1 MSCIRCST
9 HASLINDRGEQDK
22 MLNHKNGKTKQEK
35 ATNEFNQIVVGN
47 SLSKDAWRRLR
58 KNKMAV
64 ISVILVS
71 IYILLA
77 VTAPI
82 LPIYPYDEIVID
94 HQDLPPSLTKTAGEL
109 MRDKELAKMYAQA
122 WRQGRLVVD
131 EATNEM
137 LEDWVSRSKVNK
149 VWDYL
154 LPEGNRQL
162 ESGTFTWNASEQRS
176 IDSREKRIANEIQIS
191 IEKMWLK
198 DEQGKLSD
206 VKHLETDEIVALYAK
221 LLGVQANLLVDQY
234 TYEIEMQLLKKIK
247 AESTGLTDDEYNMM
261 LRDQLDSMSTKN
273 YDALVKENIYEKI
286 ASTIKDMAMEQLGT
300 EASQAETTYPLN
312 EKVAVTEY
320 LTASVKAT
328 KMHDRRYY
336 LGTDSLGR
344 DMLSRIIYGG
354 QVSIA
359 IGFIGTLTSVLIGV
373 ILGSLAGYLGG
384 KIDYFIMRVVD
395 IMYGLPYM
403 LLVII
408 AMAIFGRN
416 ILNLFFALA
425 IISWLTISRMVRGQ
439 IMSLKNQEFV
449 EAARSMGASTPRII
463 FKHLVP
469 NSLSVIIVFSTLR
482 IPSFIMTESFLSFLG
497 LGVQAP
503 YASWGSLVGESVG
516 GMTLYP
522 WRLFFPAI
530 VMTVFLFAM
539 NFLGDGLRDAFD
551 PQSKNQL

>member
-1 MSCIRCST
+1 MKRE
-9 HASLINDRGEQDK
+9 AGYQ
-22 MLNHKNGKTKQEK
+22 MKNIMRKKQLPQ
-35 ATNEFNQIVVGN
+35 TMNEFDQVVKGN
-47 SLSKDAWRRLR
+47 SLSKDAWRRLK

-64 ISVILVS
+64 ISVIIVS

-77 VTAPI
+77 VCAPI
-82 LPIYPYDEIVID
+82 LPIYPYDEIILD
-94 HQDLPPSLTKTAGEL
+94 HQNLKPSLTKTSGEL
-109 MRDKELAKMYAQA
+109 MFEKRLADLFTQA
-122 WRQGRLVVD
+122 WRQGRLTLSEEQD
-131 EATNEM
+131 AILEIWITKNE
-137 LEDWVSRSKVNK
+137 VNK
-149 VWDYL
+149 VWTYMYE
-154 LPEGNRQL
+154 EGNRQL
-162 ESGTFTWNASEQRS
+162 ESGTFTFNTAENRTVNNLKS
-176 IDSREKRIANEIQIS
+176 KIATDLQITVDT
-191 IEKMWLK
+191 IWTTDPQTGKKLNVE
-198 DEQGKLSD
+198 KLST
-206 VKHLETDEIVALYAK
+206 EEIVNLYVTMVGGTPEAVAK
-221 LLGVQANLLVDQY
+221 QY
-234 TYEIEMQLLKKIK
+234 SAEIEQQILKQIK
-247 AESTGLTDDEYNMM
+247 AESTGLTEAEYQSLLQADLEGISQKKKDN
-261 LRDQLDSMSTKN
+261 L
-273 YDALVKENIYEKI
+273 
-286 ASTIKDMAMEQLGT
+286 IKDNVFSKIVAIARDIA
-300 EASQAETTYPLN
+300 ASDLKTAATDATAEFPLN
-312 EKVAVTEY
+312 KEIQIKDS
-320 LTASVKAT
+320 LSASVKAT
-328 KMHDRRYY
+328 KMHERRYY
-336 LGTDSLGR
+336 LGTDYVGR

-373 ILGSLAGYLGG
+373 VLGALAGYLGG
-384 KIDYFIMRVVD
+384 KVDYFIMRVVD

-439 IMSLKNQEFV
+439 IMSLKNQEFI

-463 FKHLVP
+463 FRHLVP

-503 YASWGSLVGESVG
+503 YASWGSLVGNGVG

-522 WRLFFPAI
+522 WKLFFPALA
-530 VMTVFLFAM
+530 MTIFLFAM